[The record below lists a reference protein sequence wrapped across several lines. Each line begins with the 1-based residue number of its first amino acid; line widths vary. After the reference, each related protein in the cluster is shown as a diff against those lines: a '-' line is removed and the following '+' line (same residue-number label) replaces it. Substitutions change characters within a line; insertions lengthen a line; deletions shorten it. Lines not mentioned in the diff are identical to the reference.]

1 MENLMEAEVLFNVE
15 NSFGIIT
22 LNRPKTLN
30 ALTMN
35 MIKKMRQTFTDW
47 MTDDDIKAVVIKGAG
62 DRAFCA
68 GGDVRA
74 VR

>member
-15 NSFGIIT
+15 NSCGIIT

-47 MTDDDIKAVVIKGAG
+47 MTDDDI
-62 DRAFCA
+62 
-68 GGDVRA
+68 
-74 VR
+74 

>member
-15 NSFGIIT
+15 NGFGIIT

-35 MIKKMRQTFTDW
+35 MIEKMRQTFTDW
-47 MTDDDIKAVVIKGAG
+47 MSHDDIKAVSYTHLTLPTNREV
-62 DRAFCA
+62 
-68 GGDVRA
+68 
-74 VR
+74 